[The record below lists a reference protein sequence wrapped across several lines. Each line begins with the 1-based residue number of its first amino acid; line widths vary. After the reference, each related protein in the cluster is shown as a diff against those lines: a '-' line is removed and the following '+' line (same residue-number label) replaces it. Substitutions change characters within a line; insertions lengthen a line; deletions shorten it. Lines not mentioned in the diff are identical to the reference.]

1 MIFYIYC
8 LYHKDLHGFCMKVIS
23 YLIALVFGIINFAN
37 AAEPKPWEMYFQP
50 PVSPVMHAFYDFHNE
65 LMVII
70 TAITLFVTAL
80 LAYVMIRYN
89 KKSNP
94 VPNKFTHNVTVE
106 VIWTVIPLFILAYI
120 AVPSFKTLYMS
131 DVTPKSEI
139 TLKVVGHQWYWE
151 YIYPDME
158 GKDDI
163 RFDSYMIKD
172 EDLKEGQKRLLE
184 VDNQVVLPVDTVVKI
199 LVTSADVIHSFALPA
214 FGLKTD
220 AIPGRTN
227 ETWVKI
233 EKPGVYYGQCS
244 QLCGVNHAFM
254 PIAIKAVSKEEYAEW
269 LKTAKTKFS
278 GSYNHASIK

>member
-1 MIFYIYC
+1 
-8 LYHKDLHGFCMKVIS
+8 MKVIS

-50 PVSPVMHAFYDFHNE
+50 PASPVMHAFYDFHNE

-80 LAYVMIRYN
+80 IAYVMIRYN
-89 KKSNP
+89 KKANP

-131 DVTPKSEI
+131 DVTPKSEL